1 MRGPP
6 PQSSTL
12 FHRLHLRPTAS
23 CSNPHFPLGH
33 KSPWDEGQVQLMP
46 PPCQESA
53 GNAKQLVKR
62 LVTRNFTTQGKCAR
76 KKAMRQSALAS
87 SYDEPFCRRVLQCY
101 AHTLAPTFCTV
112 TESALL
118 SCEKISATGLTSTLC
133 PCYFAKEFGRR
144 KTLREPVC

>member
-6 PQSSTL
+6 PQSSPL
-12 FHRLHLRPTAS
+12 FHRLQLRPPPL

-53 GNAKQLVKR
+53 GNAKQLVR
-62 LVTRNFTTQGKCAR
+62 RPTQNFATQGKCASS
-76 KKAMRQSALAS
+76 KATRQSALAS
-87 SYDEPFCRRVLQCY
+87 SYDEPFCLQVLQCY
-101 AHTLAPTFCTV
+101 AHTLAPPFCSV

-133 PCYFAKEFGRR
+133 PCYFAKEFGTR
-144 KTLREPVC
+144 KTLRKPVC

>member
-12 FHRLHLRPTAS
+12 FHRLQLRPTAS
-23 CSNPHFPLGH
+23 CSNPHFPFGH

-53 GNAKQLVKR
+53 GNAKPLHKLLGLGTSR
-62 LVTRNFTTQGKCAR
+62 YASKCAR
-76 KKAMRQSALAS
+76 KKATRQSALAS
-87 SYDEPFCRRVLQCY
+87 SYHEPFCRRVLQCY
-101 AHTLAPTFCTV
+101 AHTLAPTFCSV

-133 PCYFAKEFGRR
+133 PCYF
-144 KTLREPVC
+144 VCKGIWHT